1 MTYQYINIKENKDGI
16 FELILNNAKAKN
28 ALNKIM
34 IYEIIDVLKSLKS
47 KSNLRILVITGE
59 GDCFSAGA
67 DLAWMKDS
75 VYLDQEDNKK
85 DALDFAKMLYAI
97 DNFSKP
103 TLSLVNGEA
112 YGGALGIICTSDFS
126 IALNTSKFCFSEVK
140 LGLIPAMIG
149 PYVLR
154 TIGFSH
160 SKKLFLTGEV
170 FDAKHALNI
179 NLIDASLNSDDIN
192 KKKDEIIKN
201 LLIGGPRAQ
210 TEIKKFLLKIYS
222 KDINQELIN
231 STAKDISRIR
241 TSKEGQ
247 EGLKAFLSKRKPR
260 WLNEYT

>member
-103 TLSLVNGEA
+103 TLSLVNG
-112 YGGALGIICTSDFS
+112 S
-126 IALNTSKFCFSEVK
+126 
-140 LGLIPAMIG
+140 
-149 PYVLR
+149 
-154 TIGFSH
+154 
-160 SKKLFLTGEV
+160 
-170 FDAKHALNI
+170 
-179 NLIDASLNSDDIN
+179 
-192 KKKDEIIKN
+192 
-201 LLIGGPRAQ
+201 
-210 TEIKKFLLKIYS
+210 
-222 KDINQELIN
+222 
-231 STAKDISRIR
+231 
-241 TSKEGQ
+241 
-247 EGLKAFLSKRKPR
+247 
-260 WLNEYT
+260 